1 MFLLKF
7 SIGLDLNKKNL
18 DIKQSSSLTILKQD
32 APATH
37 SNKMSEPQGLTRK
50 YIPNDVWQWISKR
63 TSFGTSIFECI
74 RGAVKYPQGPGVGLV
89 APG

>member
-18 DIKQSSSLTILKQD
+18 DIKKYSSLTILKQD
-32 APATH
+32 A
-37 SNKMSEPQGLTRK
+37 NKMSEPQGLTRK

>member
-18 DIKQSSSLTILKQD
+18 DLKKSSSFTFLKQD
-32 APATH
+32 EH
-37 SNKMSEPQGLTRK
+37 NSKMTEPQGLTRK
-50 YIPNDVWQWISKR
+50 YIPNDVWKWISLR

>member
-7 SIGLDLNKKNL
+7 SIVLDLNKKNL
-18 DIKQSSSLTILKQD
+18 DLKKSTSLTILKQD
-32 APATH
+32 ANN
-37 SNKMSEPQGLTRK
+37 NKMSEPQGLTRK